1 MYIYICIYI
10 YIYVYIYINNGSHH
24 RIYDPPKIV
33 VPNNPRYV
41 WEVKRVA
48 RESIEKIM
56 GLTWINRNTLTYY
69 PESWGVH
76 DWDLT
81 IQLTVY
87 SDWRLSH
94 PYPNI
99 SS

>member
-1 MYIYICIYI
+1 MYI
-10 YIYVYIYINNGSHH
+10 YIYINNGSHH